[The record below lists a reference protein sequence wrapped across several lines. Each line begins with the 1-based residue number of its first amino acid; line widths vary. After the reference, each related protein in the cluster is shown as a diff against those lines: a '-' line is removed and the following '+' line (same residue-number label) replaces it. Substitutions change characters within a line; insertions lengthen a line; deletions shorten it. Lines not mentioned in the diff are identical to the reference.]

1 MQLKYLSNSWRT
13 LEMPLINCE
22 ISLIL
27 TWSKNCIVSSAT
39 GETEIAITDSEIYV
53 PVVTSS
59 TQDSKKLLQQFKSEF
74 QRTFN

>member
-1 MQLKYLSNSWRT
+1 
-13 LEMPLINCE
+13 MPLINCE

-39 GETEIAITDSEIYV
+39 GETEIAITDSGIYV

-59 TQDSKKLLQQFKSEF
+59 TQDKKNC
-74 QRTFN
+74 FNNLNQNFNAHLTRININQK

>member
-1 MQLKYLSNSWRT
+1 
-13 LEMPLINCE
+13 MPLINCE

-59 TQDSKKLLQQFKSEF
+59 TTQDSKNIAS
-74 QRTFN
+74 TI

>member
-1 MQLKYLSNSWRT
+1 MQLKYLSNSWRN

-22 ISLIL
+22 TSLIL

-59 TQDSKKLLQQFKSEF
+59 TTQDSKNIAS
-74 QRTFN
+74 TI